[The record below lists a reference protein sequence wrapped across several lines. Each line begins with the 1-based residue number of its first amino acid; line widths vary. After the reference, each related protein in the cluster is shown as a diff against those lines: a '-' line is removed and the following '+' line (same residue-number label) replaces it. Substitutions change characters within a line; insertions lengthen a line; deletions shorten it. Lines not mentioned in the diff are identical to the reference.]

1 MSRRTLTQT
10 RDLLP
15 LVERCI
21 NNVPFV
27 NPRYTSISRSFIS
40 TMLWLFVCN
49 VETHFDKLNSVDG
62 SSVHVGEHGF
72 SVICSIPCFSS
83 ISFSILSPPHSPSS
97 PSTLSVPYLHS
108 FTLSFQCHTFRQ
120 QGWDVSATC
129 PTFITPLDVW
139 TTHHL
144 GDGFL
149 HAYTVWSKKLNF
161 LYVLNNSVKITDY
174 YSARRKSRL
183 ILTEL

>member
-1 MSRRTLTQT
+1 M
-10 RDLLP
+10 DLASMLGNTAP
-15 LVERCI
+15 L
-21 NNVPFV
+21 
-27 NPRYTSISRSFIS
+27 SFA
-40 TMLWLFVCN
+40 LF
-49 VETHFDKLNSVDG
+49 HA
-62 SSVHVGEHGF
+62 
-72 SVICSIPCFSS
+72 
-83 ISFSILSPPHSPSS
+83 SPPSPFRSSPPLILRRPSS